1 MGEQDEAGR
10 AEALPP
16 PLVLPP
22 PPDVVLLDFLLPPQ
36 PAATSARITATAA
49 SAPTNSRLFTLPPPS
64 RNGRAERALDP
75 HRGRK
80 YPTTLRLIATPNR
93 LYDRKVVNLLPLD
106 HRLWPWLADT
116 MAGAEVAELA
126 DAPEGGEEPMVPPR
140 APSFKRFS
148 ANAAERSRAKPASAP
163 GYDGPGRSGG
173 TGRRAGLKIR
183 WGKPRVGSIPTFGM
197 RCDRPPVPGFARR
210 EAHYS

>member
-116 MAGAEVAELA
+116 MAGAEVAELV
-126 DAPEGGEEPMVPPR
+126 DAPD
-140 APSFKRFS
+140 SK
-148 ANAAERSRAKPASAP
+148 
-163 GYDGPGRSGG
+163 SGG
-173 TGRRAGLKIR
+173 LRAVWVRFPPSASPPDHRITLR
-183 WGKPRVGSIPTFGM
+183 CGSGSSPAAT
-197 RCDRPPVPGFARR
+197 ARG
-210 EAHYS
+210 

>member
-64 RNGRAERALDP
+64 RNGRADRALDP

-93 LYDRKVVNLLPLD
+93 LYDRKVVNLLPVD
-106 HRLWPWLADT
+106 HLPQT
-116 MAGAEVAELA
+116 CAEGPRRPGGDSPRRPNRPCLRRSAET
-126 DAPEGGEEPMVPPR
+126 DAALRPDEQK
-140 APSFKRFS
+140 PS
-148 ANAAERSRAKPASAP
+148 SAP
-163 GYDGPGRSGG
+163 GYDESGRSGG
-173 TGRRAGLKIR
+173 TGRRAGER
-183 WGKPRVGSIPTFGM
+183 GGTHGSPAS
-197 RCDRPPVPGFARR
+197 PLL
-210 EAHYS
+210 

>member
-93 LYDRKVVNLLPLD
+93 LYDRKVVNLLPVD
-106 HRLWPWLADT
+106 HLPQTCA
-116 MAGAEVAELA
+116 AGPRRPGGDSPRRPNRPCLRRSAET
-126 DAPEGGEEPMVPPR
+126 DALSVQTNKK
-140 APSFKRFS
+140 PS
-148 ANAAERSRAKPASAP
+148 SAP
-163 GYDGPGRSGG
+163 GYDESGRSGG
-173 TGRRAGLKIR
+173 TGRRAGKPGEPMVPPRAPSLKA
-183 WGKPRVGSIPTFGM
+183 FL
-197 RCDRPPVPGFARR
+197 
-210 EAHYS
+210 